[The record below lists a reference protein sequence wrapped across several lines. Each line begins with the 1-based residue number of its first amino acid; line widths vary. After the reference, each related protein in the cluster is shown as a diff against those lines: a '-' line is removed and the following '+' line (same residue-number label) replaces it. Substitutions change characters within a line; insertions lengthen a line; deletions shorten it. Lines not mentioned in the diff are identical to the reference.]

1 MKNFQD
7 CHGSSNGGETVPISI
22 ISKPKRVSTKLGVT
36 GAMAHATLPSVT
48 ESFLSQAYALFPDS
62 AAARGLT
69 EEQAAAE
76 RAELPTTKL
85 GLAQKMFKQ
94 VLRGEH

>member
-1 MKNFQD
+1 
-7 CHGSSNGGETVPISI
+7 
-22 ISKPKRVSTKLGVT
+22 
-36 GAMAHATLPSVT
+36 
-48 ESFLSQAYALFPDS
+48 LSQAYALFPDS

-69 EEQAAAE
+69 EDQAAAE

-94 VLRGEH
+94 VMRGEH